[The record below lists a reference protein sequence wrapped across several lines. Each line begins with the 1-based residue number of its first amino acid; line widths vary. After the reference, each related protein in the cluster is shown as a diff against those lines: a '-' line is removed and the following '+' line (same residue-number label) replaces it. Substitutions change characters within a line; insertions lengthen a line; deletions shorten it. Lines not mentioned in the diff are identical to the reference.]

1 MLVEAKNISRSYG
14 RDGLKVDALQRS
26 SLSIDDGD
34 FIAIMGPSGSGKT
47 TLMNLLGLLDRPSF
61 GTVYVRGKQTG
72 GMTEEQR
79 SALRNQTFGFV
90 FQASNLLPRYTAF
103 ENVELPL
110 VYAGVPRRSRQE
122 RVAEALRSVGVEHRA
137 AHMPA
142 QLSGGEQQ
150 RVAIARA
157 LVNRP
162 GIILADEPTGALDSE
177 RGKTILRLF
186 REINESGRAIVMV
199 THDPLVA
206 AHAKQVIR
214 MCDGRI
220 DSAGLPDTPPRFKT
234 TREPVLQ
241 FQPAETSVTGGKS
254 PEFKTCRTS
263 RAAGL
268 GKQRAFVAAR
278 KFLFR
283 SGRGA
288 VPPTG
293 RKSAAK
299 PEEPLPAA
307 RIDGKTRSQDGKP
320 RP

>member
-1 MLVEAKNISRSYG
+1 MLLEAKNISRSYG
-14 RDGLKVDALQRS
+14 KDGLKVDALQRS
-26 SLSIDDGD
+26 SLSIDKGD

-47 TLMNLLGLLDRPSF
+47 TLMNLLGLLDQPSF
-61 GTVYVRGKQTG
+61 GTVYVHGKRTG
-72 GMTEEQR
+72 DLTEEQR

-110 VYAGVPRRSRQE
+110 VYAGVPRRSREE
-122 RVAEALRSVGVEHRA
+122 RVAEALRSVGVDHRA

-177 RGKTILRLF
+177 RGKTILHLF
-186 REINESGRAIVMV
+186 REINEAGKAIVMV

-206 AHAKQVIR
+206 AHAKHVIR

-220 DSAGLPDTPPRFKT
+220 EAAGLSDIPPRFKT
-234 TREPVLQ
+234 SREPVLQ
-241 FQPAETSVTGGKS
+241 LHPAGTSTPGGKG
-254 PEFKTCRTS
+254 PKFKTCRTPL
-263 RAAGL
+263 AAGL
-268 GKQRAFVAAR
+268 DGQRAFTAAQEL
-278 KFLFR
+278 LFR
-283 SGRGA
+283 SCRGA
-288 VPPTG
+288 DRPTG
-293 RKSAAK
+293 RKSATK
-299 PEEPLPAA
+299 PEKPLPASQL
-307 RIDGKTRSQDGKP
+307 DVKTLLQNGKP

>member
-14 RDGLKVDALQRS
+14 KDGLKVDALHRS
-26 SLSIDDGD
+26 SLSIDNGD

-61 GTVYVRGKQTG
+61 GTVYVQGKRTG
-72 GMTEEQR
+72 NLTEEER
-79 SALRNQTFGFV
+79 SALRNRTFGFV
-90 FQASNLLPRYTAF
+90 FQAINLLPRYTAF

-110 VYAGVPRRSRQE
+110 IYAGVPRRSRKE
-122 RVAEALRSVGVEHRA
+122 RVAEALRSVGVDHRA

-157 LVNRP
+157 LVNQP

-177 RGKTILRLF
+177 RGETILDLF
-186 REINESGRAIVMV
+186 RKINEAGRAIVMV

-206 AHAKQVIR
+206 ARAKQVIR

-220 DSAGLPDTPPRFKT
+220 DTGGLPDTSPRFKSI
-234 TREPVLQ
+234 REPVLQ
-241 FQPAETSVTGGKS
+241 LQPAEHSATTEKG

-268 GKQRAFVAAR
+268 GTQRAFVVAR
-278 KFLFR
+278 KYLLR
-283 SGRGA
+283 PDRGA
-288 VPPTG
+288 VQPTG
-293 RKSAAK
+293 CK
-299 PEEPLPAA
+299 PGAEPEKPLPAA
-307 RIDGKTRSQDGKP
+307 RFDGKGPPPAGKP